1 MQRGEPVGRV
11 ALLAGLL
18 VFVMG
23 TLLLVITWVY
33 WGPRWTPPINVG
45 ATNPAAADRAE
56 IELEAI
62 PLNIPPL
69 QNPPAV
75 HADQAGLPDNEIV
88 LGVVLEGQARAYQRA
103 ALANM
108 HAHVVED
115 AIGTRTIIVTHCSR
129 NLCTRVFIADPG
141 DSPDVRLGGWRA
153 DQSMELIVGTQ
164 RFSQQSRDIPLAE
177 FSFEEVTWAEW
188 RRRHPDTSVLRMQ
201 PRSPQVRS

>member
-1 MQRGEPVGRV
+1 MQQVQPVGRV

-18 VFVMG
+18 VLVMG
-23 TLLLVITWVY
+23 TLLLVVTWVY
-33 WGPRWTPPINVG
+33 WGPRWSAPGEVG
-45 ATNPAAADRAE
+45 VASPASTRPADV
-56 IELEAI
+56 ELEAI

-69 QNPPAV
+69 KNPPAV

-115 AIGTRTIIVTHCSR
+115 VIGARTIIVTHCSR
-129 NLCTRVFIADPG
+129 TLCTRVFIADPD
-141 DSPDVRLGGWRA
+141 DSPQVRLGGWRA

-164 RFSQQSRDIPLAE
+164 RFSQQSREIPLTE
-177 FSFEEVTWAEW
+177 FSFVEVTWAEW
-188 RRRHPDTSVLRMQ
+188 KGRYPDTSVLRMQ
-201 PRSPQVRS
+201 PRSPQFRS